1 MNYYS
6 ECIGILCDCEYT
18 EDNILIN
25 SICSHCFKR
34 EEIEKSKPW
43 YIEVKTIN
51 KLLLKSNSITIIED
65 RLPIIKDL
73 FEYILTCDEF
83 IAKNPRFRNTVLN
96 KIEEFKLD
104 ERIGPVKDV
113 LEKTKEFI
121 ANLVNYEGYKN

>member
-1 MNYYS
+1 MNYYI
-6 ECIGILCDCEYT
+6 EYIGVFCDCEYT

-25 SICSHCFKR
+25 STCEHCLKR

-51 KLLLKSNSITIIED
+51 KLLLKSNSTIIIED
-65 RLPIIKDL
+65 RLLIIKDM

-83 IAKNPRFRNTVLN
+83 IAKNPKFRNTVLN
-96 KIEEFKLD
+96 KIEEFKSD
-104 ERIGPVKDV
+104 ERVGPMKDV